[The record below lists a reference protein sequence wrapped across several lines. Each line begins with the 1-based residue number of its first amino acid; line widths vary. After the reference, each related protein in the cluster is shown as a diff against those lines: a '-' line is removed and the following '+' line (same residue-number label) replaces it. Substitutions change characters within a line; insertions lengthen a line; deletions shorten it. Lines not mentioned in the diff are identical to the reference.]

1 MVRDLPLLA
10 TISVPSTWTTSMQ
23 RVLCNGNIEWQM
35 YNGVGTPPHFPIPS
49 PHSPPRPLYPVTLFP
64 HPLVIRHHFC
74 YQHLSTL
81 PLSHLHT
88 NYVSGNIV
96 DGNIV
101 HAVIFCTL

>member
-1 MVRDLPLLA
+1 
-10 TISVPSTWTTSMQ
+10 MQ

-35 YNGVGTPPHFPIPS
+35 YNGVGAPPHSFPALTTSPSIPCHTFPSS
-49 PHSPPRPLYPVTLFP
+49 PRYPPSLL
-64 HPLVIRHHFC
+64 
-74 YQHLSTL
+74 LSTL